1 MWLLTKI
8 LTIESNN
15 SNAFCLTDS
24 IDDIESL
31 VFKHKDTGEV
41 RLIPFDT
48 CRDKLH
54 SALDVKAYI
63 KSRLDNEE
71 FIGFYDEYLYCVNKY
86 ELKISDYFDISGVVK
101 RKNCIHV
108 FYASTVDT
116 SDSNLVILNYNNSPI
131 SVMRLLLTNP
141 GVFIFEQDGFYY
153 ELDDVDLAIKYTYS
167 LGKENFDLALIKCRI
182 AGKYTKAERKITNVF
197 VNHR

>member
-31 VFKHKDTGEV
+31 VFKHKDTGDV

-86 ELKISDYFDISGVVK
+86 LI
-101 RKNCIHV
+101 
-108 FYASTVDT
+108 T
-116 SDSNLVILNYNNSPI
+116 
-131 SVMRLLLTNP
+131 LTYQ
-141 GVFIFEQDGFYY
+141 G
-153 ELDDVDLAIKYTYS
+153 
-167 LGKENFDLALIKCRI
+167 
-182 AGKYTKAERKITNVF
+182 
-197 VNHR
+197 